1 MKRTSHLIIGI
12 ISGLLFLITFNLSAF
27 SYNCNEIR
35 SNVIRLHVIANSDS
49 AKDQDI
55 KLKVR
60 DAVLKEGAAIFDG
73 SVTID
78 NAIAEITP
86 NIDNMISTAK
96 KVININGE
104 TYEATAE
111 LTTEYFDTRVY
122 DNNITLPA
130 GNYLALKIVLG
141 EGKGQNWWCIMFP
154 AICLPAATENSDIN
168 LTFSDTQTKIITD
181 DGRYRIKF
189 KIVEI
194 FEKIK
199 KGDILH

>member
-12 ISGLLFLITFNLSAF
+12 LTGILFLITFNLSAF

-49 AKDQDI
+49 EIDQNI

-60 DAVLKEGAAIFDG
+60 DAVLQGSADIFDG
-73 SVTID
+73 STTID
-78 NAIAEITP
+78 NAIDKIVP
-86 NIDNMISTAK
+86 NIDTIITTAE
-96 KVININGE
+96 KVIKINE
-104 TYEATAE
+104 KTYSATAE

-130 GNYLALKIVLG
+130 GKYLALKIVLG

-154 AICLPAATENSDIN
+154 ALCLPAATENSDIKM
-168 LTFSDTQTKIITD
+168 TFSDKQAKIITD

-194 FEKIK
+194 LEKIK
-199 KGDILH
+199 EGDI

>member
-1 MKRTSHLIIGI
+1 MKKTSHLIIGI
-12 ISGLLFLITFNLSAF
+12 LTGILFLFTFNLSAF

-35 SNVIRLHVIANSDS
+35 SNVIRLHIIANSDS
-49 AKDQDI
+49 ETDQDI

-60 DAVLKEGAAIFDG
+60 NAVLQESVNIFDG
-73 SVTID
+73 STTID
-78 NAIAEITP
+78 NAVEKISP
-86 NIDNMISTAK
+86 NIDTIIKTAE
-96 KVININGE
+96 KVITTNGK
-104 TYEATAE
+104 TYNATAE

-130 GNYLALKIVLG
+130 GKYLALKIVLG

-154 AICLPAATENSDIN
+154 ALCLPAATENSDIN
-168 LTFSDTQTKIITD
+168 ITFSDKQTKIITD

-194 FEKIK
+194 FEKLK
-199 KGDILH
+199 EGDIYN

>member
-12 ISGLLFLITFNLSAF
+12 FTGLLFLITFNLSAF

-35 SNVIRLHVIANSDS
+35 NNVIRLHVIANSDS
-49 AKDQDI
+49 EKDQDI

-60 DAVLKEGAAIFDG
+60 DAVLLEGAAIFDG

-86 NIDNMISTAK
+86 NIDKIISTAEK
-96 KVININGE
+96 IININGE
-104 TYEATAE
+104 TYSATAV
-111 LTTEYFDTRVY
+111 LTTEFFDTRVY

-130 GNYLALKIVLG
+130 GKYLALKIILG

-154 AICLPAATENSDIN
+154 ALCLPAATENSDIN
-168 LTFSDTQTKIITD
+168 MTFSDAQTKIIAN

-194 FEKIK
+194 LEKLK
-199 KGDILH
+199 EGDI

>member
-12 ISGLLFLITFNLSAF
+12 FTGLLFLITFNLSAF

-35 SNVIRLHVIANSDS
+35 NNVIRLHVIANSDS
-49 AKDQDI
+49 EKDQDI

-60 DAVLKEGAAIFDG
+60 DAVLLEGAAIFDG

-86 NIDNMISTAK
+86 NIDKIISTAEK
-96 KVININGE
+96 IININGE
-104 TYEATAE
+104 NYSATAV
-111 LTTEYFDTRVY
+111 LTTEFFDTRVY

-130 GNYLALKIVLG
+130 GKYLALKIILG

-154 AICLPAATENSDIN
+154 ALCLPAATENSDIN
-168 LTFSDTQTKIITD
+168 MTFSDTQTKIITN

-194 FEKIK
+194 LEKLK
-199 KGDILH
+199 KGDI

>member
-12 ISGLLFLITFNLSAF
+12 FTGLLFLITFNLSAF

-35 SNVIRLHVIANSDS
+35 NNVIRLHVIANSDS
-49 AKDQDI
+49 EKDQDI

-60 DAVLKEGAAIFDG
+60 DAVLLEGAAIFDG

-86 NIDNMISTAK
+86 NIDKIISTAEK
-96 KVININGE
+96 IININGE
-104 TYEATAE
+104 TYSATAV
-111 LTTEYFDTRVY
+111 LTTEFFDTRVY
-122 DNNITLPA
+122 DNNLTLPA
-130 GNYLALKIVLG
+130 GKYLALKIILG

-154 AICLPAATENSDIN
+154 ALCLPAATENSDIN
-168 LTFSDTQTKIITD
+168 MTFSDAQTKIIAN

-194 FEKIK
+194 LEKLK
-199 KGDILH
+199 EGDI

>member
-12 ISGLLFLITFNLSAF
+12 FTGILFLITFNLSAF

-49 AKDQDI
+49 ETDQNI

-60 DAVLKEGAAIFDG
+60 DAVLQGSADIFDG
-73 SVTID
+73 STTID
-78 NAIAEITP
+78 NAVDKIVP
-86 NIDNMISTAK
+86 NIDTIITTAE
-96 KVININGE
+96 KVIKINGK
-104 TYEATAE
+104 TYSATAE

-130 GNYLALKIVLG
+130 GKYLALKIVLG

-154 AICLPAATENSDIN
+154 ALCLPAVTENSDIN
-168 LTFSDTQTKIITD
+168 MAFSDIQTKIIAN

-194 FEKIK
+194 LEKIK
-199 KGDILH
+199 EGDI